1 MSESIERVL
10 ERVKEDNVRFV
21 NLQFSDIA
29 GKAKSVTISVKQLE
43 SSLRQGTWFDGSS
56 IEGFTRICESDMFLM
71 PDPSTYSVLPWYSD
85 ENEQVARFICDIYM
99 PDGKPFAGDPRHC
112 LKRVLK
118 EAEDMGY
125 IYNTGPELEFFL
137 FKKNNGKVEPLPHD
151 SGGYFDLILDD
162 AFDIRKD
169 MIRML
174 EKLGLNVETSHH
186 EVAPG
191 QHEIDFEYGTAL
203 MTADRATTM
212 KFTLK
217 ALAQNHGLHATFMP
231 KPVFGINGS
240 GMHVHQSLFSPEGKN
255 LFFDENGKY
264 HLSDLARYFIAG
276 QLKYIAEMCVVT
288 NPTVNSYKRLV
299 PGYEAPVYICW
310 GQTNR
315 SALIRIPRYSK
326 GRESATRIE
335 LRNPDASNNP
345 YLAFAVMLAAGLEGI
360 KNKWEPPAPVEEDVY
375 GFDDA
380 KLKEMSIGTLPLT
393 LGNAVNLFE
402 KSEFTERALGGH
414 LFSEM
419 ISLKKQEWRSY
430 CRHVTKWELNKYL
443 DI

>member
-1 MSESIERVL
+1 MSEMIDLVL
-10 ERVKEDNVRFV
+10 EKVREQKVRFV
-21 NLQFSDIA
+21 NLQFTDIA

-43 SSLRQGTWFDGSS
+43 SSLKQGTWFDGSS

-71 PDPSTYSVLPWYSD
+71 PDPSTYAVLPWYGND
-85 ENEQVARFICDIYM
+85 DEQVARFICDIYL
-99 PDGKPFAGDPRHC
+99 PDGTPFPGDPRFC
-112 LKRVLK
+112 LKKVLK
-118 EAEDMGY
+118 EAESMGY

-174 EKLGLNVETSHH
+174 ENIGLNVETSHH

-191 QHEIDFEYGTAL
+191 QHEIDFEYDTAL
-203 MTADRATTM
+203 VTADRTVTM

-217 ALAQNHGLHATFMP
+217 ALAQQHGLHATFIP

-240 GMHVHQSLFSPEGKN
+240 GMHVHQSLFSGDGKN
-255 LFFDENGKY
+255 LFFDNRGQY
-264 HLSDLARYFIAG
+264 HLSDTARHFIAG
-276 QLKYIAEMCVVT
+276 QLKYISEMCLVT

-335 LRNPDASNNP
+335 LRCPDASNNP
-345 YLAFAVMLAAGLEGI
+345 YLAFAVMLSAGLEGI
-360 KNKWEPPAPVEEDVY
+360 RNKWEPPMPVEEDVY
-375 GFDDA
+375 DFDDA
-380 KLKEMSIGTLPLT
+380 KLKELSIGTLPLT
-393 LGNAVNLFE
+393 LGNAVSLFE
-402 KSEFTERALGGH
+402 ESAFSRKAMGDH
-414 LFSEM
+414 LFRELS
-419 ISLKKQEWRSY
+419 SLKKQEWRAY
-430 CRHVTKWELNKYL
+430 CRHVTNWELTRYL